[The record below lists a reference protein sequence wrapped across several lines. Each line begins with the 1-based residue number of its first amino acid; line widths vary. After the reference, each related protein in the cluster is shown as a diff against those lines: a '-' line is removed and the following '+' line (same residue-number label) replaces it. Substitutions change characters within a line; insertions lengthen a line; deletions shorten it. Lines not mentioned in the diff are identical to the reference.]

1 MKNKK
6 KIICI
11 VQARLNSTRLK
22 NKVIHKF
29 KNKTMIEILLERL
42 KSSKL
47 INEIIVAIPR
57 SDKKLENILKNKY
70 KVYLGNN
77 QNVLERYYL
86 SAKKFKADIIVRIT
100 GDCPLVDSQ
109 LIDAGINKYL
119 NSNFDYISN
128 INPPTFPDGLDYEIF
143 DFKTLKK
150 TYLNAKSKNDKE
162 HVTKYIIKNSEFK
175 KFNIESETDYSDL
188 RLTLDYKEDLILIKY
203 ILNKLNYHKQFRYRD
218 IIKLYK
224 QNQKFFK
231 INSNNFRN
239 QKKNEINKGQ
249 SLWNLSKRYIAGG
262 NMLFSKRPDCF
273 LPEKWPSYFKQ
284 TSGCKVRDLDNK
296 IYYDLCHMSVGT
308 NTLGYSNK
316 YVDREVRKIVKQGNM
331 STLNCPEE
339 VILAKKLIKLHPW
352 ADKVRFARTG
362 GEANAI
368 AIRLARASTKKNK
381 IAFCGYHG
389 WHDWYL
395 AANLKS
401 KNNLSQHLIKGLNVE
416 GVPSQLKKTIFP
428 FMYNNFNQLKKIVEK
443 NNIGIIKMEV
453 MRNELPKNNFL
464 KKIRALADKK
474 KIILIFDECTT
485 GFRETLGGLHKKYKV
500 NPDLLILG
508 KAMGNGYAIT
518 SVLGKRDIMNNIK
531 KTFISSTFWTERI
544 GSAAALKTIEIMEKN
559 KSWEV
564 ISEKGKYIMKNWIKI
579 AKKYKLK
586 IKVSG
591 LPALCSFYFK
601 SKNNNAYKT
610 FITQEMLKYGFLAT
624 NVVYLSTAHSK
635 SIIDKYLNKIDIIF
649 KKIKEF
655 EKGKD
660 VYSHLEVAPA
670 TESFSRLN

>member
-1 MKNKK
+1 M
-6 KIICI
+6 
-11 VQARLNSTRLK
+11 
-22 NKVIHKF
+22 
-29 KNKTMIEILLERL
+29 
-42 KSSKL
+42 
-47 INEIIVAIPR
+47 
-57 SDKKLENILKNKY
+57 
-70 KVYLGNN
+70 
-77 QNVLERYYL
+77 
-86 SAKKFKADIIVRIT
+86 
-100 GDCPLVDSQ
+100 
-109 LIDAGINKYL
+109 
-119 NSNFDYISN
+119 
-128 INPPTFPDGLDYEIF
+128 
-143 DFKTLKK
+143 
-150 TYLNAKSKNDKE
+150 
-162 HVTKYIIKNSEFK
+162 
-175 KFNIESETDYSDL
+175 
-188 RLTLDYKEDLILIKY
+188 
-203 ILNKLNYHKQFRYRD
+203 
-218 IIKLYK
+218 
-224 QNQKFFK
+224 
-231 INSNNFRN
+231 
-239 QKKNEINKGQ
+239 
-249 SLWNLSKRYIAGG
+249 
-262 NMLFSKRPDCF
+262 
-273 LPEKWPSYFKQ
+273 
-284 TSGCKVRDLDNK
+284 
-296 IYYDLCHMSVGT
+296 
-308 NTLGYSNK
+308 
-316 YVDREVRKIVKQGNM
+316 
-331 STLNCPEE
+331 NCPEE
-339 VILAKKLIKLHPW
+339 VILAKKLINLHPW

-368 AIRLARASTKKNK
+368 AIRLARASTKKNN

-416 GVPSQLKKTIFP
+416 GVPSKLKKTIFP

-453 MRNELPKNNFL
+453 MRNEPPKNNFL
-464 KKIRALADKK
+464 KKVRALADKK

-500 NPDLLILG
+500 NPDLMILG

-518 SVLGKRDIMNNIK
+518 SVLGKKNIMNNIK